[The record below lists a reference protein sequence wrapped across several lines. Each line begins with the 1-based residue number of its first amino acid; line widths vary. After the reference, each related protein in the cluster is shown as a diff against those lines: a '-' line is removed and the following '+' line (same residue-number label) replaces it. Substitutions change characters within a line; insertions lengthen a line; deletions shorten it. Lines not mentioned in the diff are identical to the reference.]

1 VIQNSRHDTIP
12 TVIAP
17 VIRQK
22 KIQTRFLNPSS
33 EGLPSLYPFDGV
45 GIYDRDRFIQL
56 GGFDSTLKNRFWQL
70 MDFGFRA
77 YLWGEEISLNQ
88 ALKFSYEAAIPA
100 EDNSAGSDYSRF
112 YLKNIAPVFRNDCA
126 SLPIR
131 RFLGFLLKANNGIF
145 NAWDDF
151 SESRRW
157 VTTNSF
163 RWRCNPKT
171 IASYWNLETSK
182 KVN

>member
-1 VIQNSRHDTIP
+1 VIQNSRLDTLP

-17 VIRQK
+17 VIRKK

-45 GIYDRDRFIQL
+45 GIYDRDRFIRL
-56 GGFDSTLKNRFWQL
+56 GGFDGTLKNSFWQL

-77 YLWGEEISLNQ
+77 YLWGEEITLSQ
-88 ALKFSYEAAIPA
+88 TLKFSYEAAIPA
-100 EDNSAGSDYSRF
+100 EDNSTGDDYLRF
-112 YLKNIAPVFRNDCA
+112 YLKNLAPVFRNDCA
-126 SLPIR
+126 YLPVR
-131 RFLGFLLKANNGIF
+131 RFPGFFLKANNGILD
-145 NAWDDF
+145 AWDDF

-157 VTTNSF
+157 VNTNSF

-171 IASYWNLETSK
+171 IAGYWNLEIPK
-182 KVN
+182 KEK